1 LSQLIQ
7 TSLGPLSVTR
17 IGDGPRTAVLW
28 HSLFLDSRSWEPILA
43 SLRKD
48 RALVLIDGPGH
59 GASPGPRRRYTL
71 DDCADAAVEI
81 LGRLE
86 LPEVDWIGNAWG
98 GHVGA
103 VLAARPGSK
112 LRTLAVIGSP
122 MQPLRIAERVRIG
135 ALVQIFRA
143 VGFRPW
149 LLRAITDAL
158 LLPGTVAQRPELRS
172 YVEQAAQAQGRAA
185 LLTAMRS
192 VMLGRPSLLGILSS
206 IKVPCLFVT
215 TDGDPL
221 WTPEVARLEMAR
233 IAGGRLEIIPGS
245 RHIPSLENPAALAAV
260 LSKWL
265 AAREA

>member
-1 LSQLIQ
+1 M
-7 TSLGPLSVTR
+7 
-17 IGDGPRTAVLW
+17 GDGPRTAVLW

-43 SLRKD
+43 TLQKD
-48 RALVLIDGPGH
+48 RSLVLIDGPGH
-59 GASPGPRRRYTL
+59 GASPGPGRRYTL
-71 DDCADAAVEI
+71 EDCADGAAEV
-81 LGRLE
+81 LNHLALRA
-86 LPEVDWIGNAWG
+86 VDWIGNAWG

-103 VLAARPGSK
+103 VLAARPGSP

-122 MQPLRIAERVRIG
+122 MQPLRLVERVRIG

-158 LLPGTVAQRPELRS
+158 LLPQTIARRPELRS

-192 VMLGRPSLLGILSS
+192 VMLGRPSLVDRLSS
-206 IKVPCLFVT
+206 IKVPSLFVT

-221 WTPEVARLEMAR
+221 WTPEVARLEAAR
-233 IAGGRLEIIPGS
+233 IAGGKLEIISGS
-245 RHIPSLENPAALAAV
+245 RHVPSLENPAALAAV
-260 LSKWL
+260 LSTWL